1 MSSSWSSVQ
10 PAQPTGG
17 TMPTDLHYM
26 ASIRY
31 PILLQPLAA
40 DRIAMLLN
48 KAREATPRMNFQWVR
63 LQTPKSKSAT
73 SAVAVG

>member
-1 MSSSWSSVQ
+1 M
-10 PAQPTGG
+10 PA
-17 TMPTDLHYM
+17 DLHYM